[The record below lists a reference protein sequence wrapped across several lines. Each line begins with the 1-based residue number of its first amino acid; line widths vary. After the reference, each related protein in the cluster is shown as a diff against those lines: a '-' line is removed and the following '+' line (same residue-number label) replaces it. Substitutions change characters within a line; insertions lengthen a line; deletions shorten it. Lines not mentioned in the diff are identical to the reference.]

1 MFCDDLKKLLPVY
14 QNICYVKGSYTIHEP
29 SADSKVKEITWDNAN
44 FQIFNAD
51 IAKDLTGFF
60 QSAKSGD
67 IFWLNCDG
75 VFLVQGDSKKYL
87 FLCELKSTFDS
98 SDIYH
103 ASNQITSTYI
113 KLSMILN
120 LLPNFRKDEVIV
132 KGFIISRP
140 PNKSYLRDLH
150 KQSMMGN
157 KSKFTT
163 EAEFCYDLCYNN
175 GEHSYEMNFKQCHQ
189 FKDIPLGLETIVDR
203 IEFHYIPV
211 EAPNTSITVDVKQ
224 YVN

>member
-1 MFCDDLKKLLPVY
+1 MFCDDLRKLLPIY
-14 QNICYVKGSYTIHEP
+14 QNIDYFKGSYTVHEP
-29 SADSKVKEITWDNAN
+29 SSESKVKNVTWNNAN
-44 FQIFNAD
+44 FQVFNPD
-51 IAKDLTGFF
+51 IAKDLTRFF
-60 QSAKSGD
+60 QSAESSE

-75 VFLVQGDSKKYL
+75 VFLFQGDSKKYL

-103 ASNQITSTYI
+103 ASNQINSTYI

-120 LLPNFRKDEVIV
+120 LLPNFQKDEVIV

-157 KSKFTT
+157 KSNFTT
-163 EAEFCYDLCYNN
+163 EAEFCYNLCYNN
-175 GEHSYEMNFKQCHQ
+175 ERTYVVNFNHCHQ
-189 FKDIPLGLETIVDR
+189 FKDIPLGTETIVDQ
-203 IEFHYIPV
+203 IEFHHIPV
-211 EAPNTSITVDVKQ
+211 ETPNTSITVDVMQ
-224 YVN
+224 YAN

>member
-1 MFCDDLKKLLPVY
+1 MFCDDLRKLLPVY
-14 QNICYVKGSYTIHEP
+14 KNICYVKGSYTVHEP
-29 SADSKVKEITWDNAN
+29 SADSKVKDITWNNAN
-44 FQIFNAD
+44 FQVFNPD
-51 IAKDLTGFF
+51 IAKDLTAFF

-67 IFWLNCDG
+67 IFWCNCDG
-75 VFLVQGDSKKYL
+75 VFLFQGDNSKKYL

-103 ASNQITSTYI
+103 ASNQINSTYI

-140 PNKSYLRDLH
+140 PKKNYLRELH

-163 EAEFCYDLCYNN
+163 ESEFCYDLCYG
-175 GEHSYEMNFKQCHQ
+175 GEQTYVVDFKHCHQ
-189 FKDIPLGLETIVDR
+189 FKNISLGAETIVEQ
-203 IEFHYIPV
+203 IEFHHIAV
-211 EAPNTSITVDVKQ
+211 EEPNTSITVDVMQ
-224 YVN
+224 YVE

>member
-14 QNICYVKGSYTIHEP
+14 QNICYANGSYTVHEP
-29 SADSKVKEITWDNAN
+29 SVESKVKDITWNNAN
-44 FQIFNAD
+44 FQVFNPD

-60 QSAKSGD
+60 QKAKSGD
-67 IFWLNCDG
+67 IFWFNCDG
-75 VFLVQGDSKKYL
+75 VFLFQGDSKKYL
-87 FLCELKSTFDS
+87 FLCELKSAFDS

-103 ASNQITSTYI
+103 ASNQINSTYI

-140 PNKSYLRDLH
+140 PDKSYLRDLH

-163 EAEFCYDLCYNN
+163 EAEFCYDLCYNS
-175 GEHSYEMNFKQCHQ
+175 EQTYVMDFKRCHQ
-189 FKDIPLGLETIVDR
+189 FKDIPLGSEAIADQ
-203 IEFHYIPV
+203 IEFHHIPV
-211 EAPNTSITVDVKQ
+211 EAPNTSITVDVMQ
-224 YVN
+224 YAN

>member
-1 MFCDDLKKLLPVY
+1 MFCDDLRKLLPEY
-14 QNICYVKGSYTIHEP
+14 QNICYVKGSYTVHEP
-29 SADSKVKEITWDNAN
+29 SVDSKVKNITWNNAN
-44 FQIFNAD
+44 FQVFNPD

-60 QSAKSGD
+60 QSANSGD
-67 IFWLNCDG
+67 IFWYNCDG
-75 VFLVQGDSKKYL
+75 VFLFQGDCKKYL
-87 FLCELKSTFDS
+87 FLCALKSAFDS

-103 ASNQITSTYI
+103 ASNQINSTYI

-120 LLPNFRKDEVIV
+120 LLPNFRKDEIIV

-140 PNKSYLRDLH
+140 PDKSYLRDLH

-163 EAEFCYDLCYNN
+163 EAEFCYDLCYNSKQP
-175 GEHSYEMNFKQCHQ
+175 HVVNFKHCHQ
-189 FKDIPLGLETIVDR
+189 FKDIPLGSETIADR
-203 IEFHYIPV
+203 IEFHHISV
-211 EAPNTSITVDVKQ
+211 EAPNTSIAVDVMQ